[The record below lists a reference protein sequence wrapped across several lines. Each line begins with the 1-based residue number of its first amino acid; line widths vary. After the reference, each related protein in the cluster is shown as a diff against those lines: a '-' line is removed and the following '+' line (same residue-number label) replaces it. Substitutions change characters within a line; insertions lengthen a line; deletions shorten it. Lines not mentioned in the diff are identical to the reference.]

1 MATKKTLVMGIG
13 NALLSDEGF
22 GPAVIHYL
30 KENYIFPENVN
41 LVDGGTGGLMLMSDL
56 MDCDFAI
63 ICDIALLGQTP
74 GTIYLLEDFGAS
86 FSSRYSLHQTN
97 LADIL
102 LNLEMIDCRPKT
114 IILALE
120 PFNYRDLSETIT
132 PEAEKLLPEFCDKII
147 EILNKNNI
155 FPKQAGNK

>member
-30 KENYIFPENVN
+30 RKNYIFPENVN

-56 MDCDFAI
+56 MECDLAI
-63 ICDIALLGQTP
+63 ICDIALLGQAP
-74 GTIYLLEDFGAS
+74 GTIYLLENFGDA

-114 IILALE
+114 AILALE
-120 PFNYRDLSETIT
+120 PFNYRDLSASIT
-132 PEAEKLLPEFCDKII
+132 PQAEKLLPKFCDKIM
-147 EILNKNNI
+147 EILNENGI
-155 FPKQAGNK
+155 FPEPGCNR